1 VEESVDAAGEA
12 GGRGKLMLNLTPEKI
27 AERSALRVNPCKTCQ
42 PVGALYCALGVHRCM
57 PYSHGSQGCVSYHRT
72 FLSRHFKEPAI
83 ASTSSFTEGASVFGG
98 GSNLRTGVKNVF
110 EIYKPDII
118 AVHTTCLSE
127 TIGDDVGSY
136 ILDMEIPDG
145 KLVVHTNTPS
155 YVGSH
160 VTGFYNMMCGF
171 INYLARPSVKKN
183 GKAAIFPGFLNPADL
198 REMKRIASELG
209 VPFIMFPD
217 QSGVMD
223 APMTGRYEMYPEGGT
238 TADEIAELGG
248 CLKTIAC
255 GLLTSAEPAKALQR
269 KCRVPYDLIPLPIGI
284 EGTDRYIMAI
294 SSIAQSE
301 VPKALEDE
309 RGQLIDV
316 MLDAHFYYHGKSAAV
331 FGDPDTVLGLTQLV
345 LEMGMVPKYV
355 ITGTPGEAFE
365 KAANAMLAKCGMQGC
380 NAKANADLF
389 ELHQWIKNEPVDLL
403 LGTSYGKQIARAE
416 DIPFVRA
423 GFPILDRYAHSY
435 FPITGYR
442 GALRLVEQITNAL
455 LDHHDRTCADE
466 DLDVVM

>member
-1 VEESVDAAGEA
+1 
-12 GGRGKLMLNLTPEKI
+12 MLNLTPEKI

-171 INYLARPSVKKN
+171 INYLAEKTGTPN
-183 GKAAIFPGFLNPADL
+183 GKTAIFPGFVNPGDM
-198 REMKRIASELG
+198 RELKRIAKLMN
-209 VPFIMFPD
+209 VPFTMFPD
-217 QSGVMD
+217 TSGVMD
-223 APMTGRYEMYPEGGT
+223 APMTGRFEMYPSGGT
-238 TADEIAELGG
+238 TLGEIRGLGDCAQVLALGTVTSLEPAEL
-248 CLKTIAC
+248 LK
-255 GLLTSAEPAKALQR
+255 K
-269 KCRVPYDLIPLPIGI
+269 KFKVPYKLLPLPMGV
-284 EGTDRYIMAI
+284 EATDRFVMELSKI
-294 SSIAQSE
+294 SKSE
-301 VPKALEDE
+301 VPYELEE
-309 RGQLIDV
+309 QRGQLVDIL
-316 MLDAHFYYHGKSAAV
+316 LDSNQYTYQKTVAI
-331 FGDPDTVLGLTQLV
+331 FGDPDIVSGLTAMC
-345 LEMGMVPKYV
+345 LEMGMTPKIV
-355 ITGTPGEAFE
+355 MTGTPKEEFTREVKELLERYGITDAVV
-365 KAANAMLAKCGMQGC
+365 
-380 NAKANADLF
+380 KANADLF
-389 ELHQWIKNEPVDLL
+389 ELHQLIKNEPVDLL
-403 LGTSYGKQIARAE
+403 VGNSYGKAIAKAE
-416 DIPFVRA
+416 DIPLVRA
-423 GFPILDRYAHSY
+423 GFPILDRYVHSY
-435 FPITGYR
+435 LPLVGYTGMIR
-442 GALRLVEQITNAL
+442 MVERITNAL
-455 LDHHDRTCADE
+455 MDRQDSVCADE
-466 DLDVVM
+466 DLETVM

>member
-1 VEESVDAAGEA
+1 
-12 GGRGKLMLNLTPEKI
+12 MLNLTPEKI
-27 AERSALRVNPCKTCQ
+27 AERSALRINPCKTCQ
-42 PVGALYCALGVHRCM
+42 PVGAMYCALGVHKCM
-57 PYSHGSQGCVSYHRT
+57 PHSHGSQGCVSYHRT

-110 EIYKPDII
+110 EIYNPDII

-136 ILDMEIPDG
+136 IMDIEAPDN
-145 KLVVHTNTPS
+145 KLVVHASTPS

-160 VTGFYNMMCGF
+160 ITGFFNMMCGF
-171 INYLARPSVKKN
+171 INYLSRTTGKKN
-183 GKAAIFPGFLNPADL
+183 GKTGIFPGFLNPADI
-198 REMKRIASELG
+198 REMKRIAGLME

-238 TADEIAELGG
+238 TIDEITALGD
-248 CLKTIAC
+248 CSKVIAC
-255 GLLTSAEPAKALQR
+255 GQLTSGEPANVLQR
-269 KCRVPYDLIPLPIGI
+269 KCKVAYDLIPLPISI
-284 EGTDRYIMAI
+284 EGTDKYIMALSAMDQKQI
-294 SSIAQSE
+294 
-301 VPKALEDE
+301 PKALEEE

-316 MLDAHFYYHGKSAAV
+316 MLDAHFYYHGKKVAI
-331 FGDPDTVLGLTQLV
+331 FGDPDTVLGLMQLV
-345 LEMGMVPKYV
+345 LEMGMIPKYV

-365 KAANAMLAKCGMQGC
+365 RAARAILAKFDTPDCTI
-380 NAKANADLF
+380 KANADLF
-389 ELHQWIKNEPVDLL
+389 ELHQWIINEPVDLL
-403 LGTSYGKQIARAE
+403 LGTSYGKQIAKAE
-416 DIPFVRA
+416 NIPFVRA

-435 FPITGYR
+435 FPITGYK

-455 LDHHDRTCADE
+455 LDQFDRECADE
-466 DLDVVM
+466 DTDVVL

>member
-1 VEESVDAAGEA
+1 
-12 GGRGKLMLNLTPEKI
+12 MLNLTPEKI
-27 AERSALRVNPCKTCQ
+27 ADRSALRINPCKTCQ
-42 PVGALYCALGVHRCM
+42 PVGAMYCALGVHKCM
-57 PYSHGSQGCVSYHRT
+57 PHSHGSQGCVSYHRT

-110 EIYKPDII
+110 EIYNPDVI

-136 ILDMEIPDG
+136 IMDIEVPDD
-145 KLVVHTNTPS
+145 KLVVHASTPS

-160 VTGFYNMMCGF
+160 ITGFYNMMSGF
-171 INYLARPSVKKN
+171 ITYLSRSTGKKN
-183 GKAAIFPGFLNPADL
+183 GKTGIFPGFLNPADI
-198 REMKRIASELG
+198 REMKRIAALMD

-238 TADEIAELGG
+238 TIDEITALGD
-248 CLKTIAC
+248 CSKVIAC
-255 GLLTSAEPAKALQR
+255 GQLTSSEPANVLQR
-269 KCRVPYDLIPLPIGI
+269 KCKVAYDLIPLPIGI
-284 EGTDRYIMAI
+284 EGTDKYIMALSAMDQKPI
-294 SSIAQSE
+294 
-301 VPKALEDE
+301 PKELEDE

-316 MLDAHFYYHGKSAAV
+316 MLDAHFYYHGKKVAI
-331 FGDPDTVLGLTQLV
+331 FGDPDTVLGLMQLV
-345 LEMGMVPKYV
+345 LEMGMIPKYV

-365 KAANAMLAKCGMQGC
+365 RTARGILAKFDAPDCTI
-380 NAKANADLF
+380 KANADLF

-403 LGTSYGKQIARAE
+403 IGTSYGKQIAKAE
-416 DIPFVRA
+416 NIPFVRA

-435 FPITGYR
+435 FPITGYK
-442 GALRLVEQITNAL
+442 GALRIVEQITNAL
-455 LDHHDRTCADE
+455 LDQFDRECADE
-466 DLDVVM
+466 DTDVVM